1 MAGKPTPPQDW
12 SNMPTFDQLMRELE
26 DAKAENAR
34 LIALLR
40 ECRNVLAKLLD
51 MADDRR
57 NANIERR

>member
-1 MAGKPTPPQDW
+1 
-12 SNMPTFDQLMRELE
+12 MPTFDQLMRELE